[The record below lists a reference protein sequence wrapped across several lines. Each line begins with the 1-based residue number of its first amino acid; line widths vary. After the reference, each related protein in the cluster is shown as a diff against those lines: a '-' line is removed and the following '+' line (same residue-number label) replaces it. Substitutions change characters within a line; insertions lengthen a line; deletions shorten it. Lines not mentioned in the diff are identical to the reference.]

1 MGRGARDEE
10 EQEGSGGVGEEEEQV
25 GSGGVGEE
33 EGEEGSRLERWE
45 RRKVLEG
52 WESKPV
58 GARKRRIVG
67 KGMREK
73 IVLR

>member
-1 MGRGARDEE
+1 M
-10 EQEGSGGVGEEEEQV
+10 
-25 GSGGVGEE
+25 
-33 EGEEGSRLERWE
+33 ERWE

-52 WESKPV
+52 CESKRV
-58 GARKRRIVG
+58 GAMKRRIVG